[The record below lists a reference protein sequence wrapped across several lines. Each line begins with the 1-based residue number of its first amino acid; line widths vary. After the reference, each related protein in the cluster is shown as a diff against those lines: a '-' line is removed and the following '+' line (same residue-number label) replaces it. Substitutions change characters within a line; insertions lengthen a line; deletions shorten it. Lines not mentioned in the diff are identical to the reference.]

1 MFVRHSNV
9 SAVKVR
15 EEKKKEHLKRPC
27 VHDSHAGSRLWFCW
41 CNRWLLKGF
50 LMEGLRGETWSRV
63 KALHHTIQRPLPWL
77 MKRQTFTV
85 KPRVWECKERRG
97 SGEYGWKKSKSS
109 PSHAITEN
117 DTWHFELNLFR
128 IAILAVNY
136 RTNHPRPFLSPPL
149 VSVGNACERRDEPSQ
164 RERSVK
170 SSDISRAD
178 TTFDLD
184 APSALE
190 VKSNQWVAG

>member
-15 EEKKKEHLKRPC
+15 KKKKKEHLKRPC
-27 VHDSHAGSRLWFCW
+27 VHDSRAGSRLWFCW

-97 SGEYGWKKSKSS
+97 SGEYGWKKQKQPEPCNHRKWHMTFRTQFVPYSNPRCKLQNQSPETVSLSS
-109 PSHAITEN
+109 ARLG
-117 DTWHFELNLFR
+117 W
-128 IAILAVNY
+128 
-136 RTNHPRPFLSPPL
+136 
-149 VSVGNACERRDEPSQ
+149 
-164 RERSVK
+164 
-170 SSDISRAD
+170 
-178 TTFDLD
+178 
-184 APSALE
+184 
-190 VKSNQWVAG
+190 